1 MCYLCST
8 PQINT
13 WCSDWIQFYGEHRL
27 GYQLKLA
34 QDQYGD
40 STIYQR
46 GYSCPIKLLSTF
58 LMYFLFYIMTRHIYS
73 DTDNELSALEKW
85 CPKYLYP
92 WLHFLIKCNLHV
104 SESAILEYLHDLCQ
118 NISP

>member
-1 MCYLCST
+1 
-8 PQINT
+8 
-13 WCSDWIQFYGEHRL
+13 
-27 GYQLKLA
+27 
-34 QDQYGD
+34 
-40 STIYQR
+40 
-46 GYSCPIKLLSTF
+46 
-58 LMYFLFYIMTRHIYS
+58 MTRYIYS